1 MKLIAESGSTKTE
14 WSLIEGEHL
23 IEHAFTE
30 GINPYFQMRREVSR
44 TIRLQL
50 PEVFFK
56 KKIDQIY
63 FYGAGCSSQEKK
75 EVLQAS
81 LVTQFRAPAEVESDL
96 LAAVRALFEHKPGIG
111 CILGTGSNS
120 CFYDGEKIV
129 ENVMPL
135 GYVLGDEG
143 SGATLGKLFLSD
155 CLKKLAPADLTEQ
168 FYEKYRITPGE
179 ILESVYRRP
188 FPNRFLAAFSYFL
201 GEHID
206 HPYVHE
212 LVKNNFRNFFSRNIL
227 QYDYKNYPL
236 DFMGSVAF
244 HYADILKEAAAEF
257 GIEIR
262 KIQKTPMPGLIRFH
276 TQNCRLE

>member
-63 FYGAGCSSQEKK
+63 FYGAGCSSVEKK

-96 LAAVRALFEHKPGIG
+96 LAAVRALFEHEAGIG

-129 ENVMPL
+129 DNVMPL

-143 SGATLGKLFLSD
+143 SGAALGKLFLSD
-155 CLKKLAPADLTEQ
+155 CLKKLAPADLTEH

-201 GEHID
+201 SEHLD
-206 HPYVHE
+206 HSYVRE

-244 HYADILKEAAAEF
+244 NYADMLKETASEF

-262 KIQKTPMPGLIRFH
+262 QIQKTPMPGLIRFH